1 MAILSNTTDRQK
13 KLILQIQTLY
23 LSMAL
28 VAGAEEFSEK
38 VVVLTLELEDSP
50 AVVPPSPD
58 LRRLT

>member
-38 VVVLTLELEDSP
+38 VVFLTLDLEDSP
-50 AVVPPSPD
+50 AVAPPSPD

>member
-28 VAGAEEFSEK
+28 VAGAEELSEK
-38 VVVLTLELEDSP
+38 VVVLTLEDSP
-50 AVVPPSPD
+50 AVAPPWPD
-58 LRRLT
+58 L